1 MAFQNIFGGGFGGN
15 SFGGFGGFNLAN
27 QQAVF
32 QQQQSDFQQAQTIQT
47 QIQAEA
53 KKSETQRWQIMS
65 ELQTKIHSITA
76 EVTINKAKS
85 ADKLMQKMTQ
95 YISS

>member
-1 MAFQNIFGGGFGGN
+1 MINKFKTFEIKNVQQVLGGEIN
-15 SFGGFGGFNLAN
+15 
-27 QQAVF
+27 
-32 QQQQSDFQQAQTIQT
+32 
-47 QIQAEA
+47 
-53 KKSETQRWQIMS
+53 
-65 ELQTKIHSITA
+65 SITA

>member
-1 MAFQNIFGGGFGGN
+1 MINKFKTFEINNATQVLGG
-15 SFGGFGGFNLAN
+15 
-27 QQAVF
+27 
-32 QQQQSDFQQAQTIQT
+32 
-47 QIQAEA
+47 E
-53 KKSETQRWQIMS
+53 
-65 ELQTKIHSITA
+65 IHSITA

>member
-1 MAFQNIFGGGFGGN
+1 MINKFKKFEIKNVQQVLGGDG
-15 SFGGFGGFNLAN
+15 
-27 QQAVF
+27 
-32 QQQQSDFQQAQTIQT
+32 
-47 QIQAEA
+47 
-53 KKSETQRWQIMS
+53 
-65 ELQTKIHSITA
+65 IHSITA

>member
-1 MAFQNIFGGGFGGN
+1 MINKFKTFEVKTTQQILGG
-15 SFGGFGGFNLAN
+15 
-27 QQAVF
+27 
-32 QQQQSDFQQAQTIQT
+32 SD
-47 QIQAEA
+47 
-53 KKSETQRWQIMS
+53 
-65 ELQTKIHSITA
+65 IHSITA

>member
-1 MAFQNIFGGGFGGN
+1 MAFAQLFGGGGG
-15 SFGGFGGFNLAN
+15 FGGFGGFNLAN
-27 QQAVF
+27 QMAI
-32 QQQQSDFQQAQTIQT
+32 QQQAASDFQQAQTIQT
-47 QIQAEA
+47 QIKAEA

-85 ADKLMQKMTQ
+85 ADKLMQKMTA
-95 YISS
+95 YISG

>member
-1 MAFQNIFGGGFGGN
+1 MIKKFKTFEIKNSKQILGG
-15 SFGGFGGFNLAN
+15 
-27 QQAVF
+27 
-32 QQQQSDFQQAQTIQT
+32 
-47 QIQAEA
+47 E
-53 KKSETQRWQIMS
+53 
-65 ELQTKIHSITA
+65 IHSITA

>member
-1 MAFQNIFGGGFGGN
+1 MNKFKAFEIKNVQQIVGG
-15 SFGGFGGFNLAN
+15 
-27 QQAVF
+27 
-32 QQQQSDFQQAQTIQT
+32 
-47 QIQAEA
+47 
-53 KKSETQRWQIMS
+53 
-65 ELQTKIHSITA
+65 HSITA

>member
-1 MAFQNIFGGGFGGN
+1 MIDKLKTFKIENAPQILGGSN
-15 SFGGFGGFNLAN
+15 
-27 QQAVF
+27 V
-32 QQQQSDFQQAQTIQT
+32 
-47 QIQAEA
+47 
-53 KKSETQRWQIMS
+53 
-65 ELQTKIHSITA
+65 HSITA